1 MPPAVTSDLI
11 IEVYMERAK
20 IYKKTLLIDPHDD
33 RLLADAAE
41 HLRSGEVI
49 GFPTET
55 VYGLG
60 CDAGNGEAVKKVF
73 EAKGRPADNPLI
85 CHIGDKEQI
94 KDIVSEITPL
104 AQKLIDAFMPG
115 PITVVMKKADS
126 VSDQTTAGL
135 DTVGVRMP
143 SHPVANKFLKL
154 CKVPVAAPSANL
166 SGRPSPTGARSV
178 LEDMDGYIYAVID
191 GGDSEF
197 GLESTVVDCTG
208 TVPVIL
214 RPGAVTKADID
225 AVLSKGETVMS
236 GSLSDKQTP
245 RSPGMKYRHYAP
257 YAQVEIMKMP
267 EGTKIEGDGATG
279 SDGRIVKSSFTVEDL
294 KKLSDE
300 EARELVN
307 IASPFILRSREILAV
322 NPFARIGLY
331 CGSEIKAIYD
341 KMDDKILSSH
351 TEFCAYGKT
360 VDVSCASHGL
370 FEGLRFLDV
379 QEVDV
384 ILAQG
389 FDGEGLSVAYMN
401 RLGKASGK
409 KEELTPGMPAP
420 ARPERM
426 PLDIDSFKDT
436 NTASVLFIDDNNTSL
451 SVCCESLMRRLIG
464 KNEPYISSRSSDT
477 GFELYCESAG
487 LTAMSGIE
495 PDSQMNRAVKEI
507 TGCGLGYIESRRAD
521 PAIYDDNDLILTV
534 RDEQAFEITK
544 AFPEIKDKVFSL
556 STFAAANGLV
566 MKDSSGR
573 VMSVS
578 IPDPSGENYET
589 YLHTAKAL
597 NAWLEILFPYILKEL
612 GASRI

>member
-1 MPPAVTSDLI
+1 
-11 IEVYMERAK
+11 MEREK
-20 IYKKTLLIDPHDD
+20 KYKKTILIDSCDD
-33 RLLADAAE
+33 KALIDAAE
-41 HLRSGEVI
+41 HLRNGEVI

-60 CDAGNGEAVKKVF
+60 CDARDGEAVRRVF
-73 EAKGRPADNPLI
+73 AAKGRPADNPLI

-104 AQKLIDAFMPG
+104 AQKLIDGFMPG
-115 PITVVMKKADS
+115 PITVVMKKSDSIADE
-126 VSDQTTAGL
+126 TTAGL

-143 SHPVANKFLKL
+143 SHPVANNFLKY
-154 CKVPVAAPSANL
+154 CGVPVAAPSANL

-208 TVPVIL
+208 ETPVIL
-214 RPGAVTKADID
+214 RPGAITKADID
-225 AVLSKGETVMS
+225 KVIQGGGTLIAGQLTG
-236 GSLSDKQTP
+236 DKAP

-257 YAQVEIMKMP
+257 FANVEIMKMP
-267 EGTKIEGDGATG
+267 EGTKITGDDASG
-279 SDGRIVKSSFTVEDL
+279 SDGKIAKSEFTLDDL
-294 KKLSDE
+294 KKLSDD
-300 EARELVN
+300 EAKELVN
-307 IASPFILRSREILAV
+307 IASPFILRSREILAA

-331 CGSEIKAIYD
+331 CGAEIRTVYD
-341 KMDDKILSSH
+341 KLNDKILSAH
-351 TEFCAYGKT
+351 TEFCVYGKT
-360 VDVSCASHGL
+360 TDVSMASHGL

-401 RLGKASGK
+401 RLSKASGK
-409 KEELTPGMPAP
+409 KEELVPGMPAP
-420 ARPERM
+420 ARPLRL
-426 PLDIDSFKDT
+426 PLPIDAFKDT
-436 NTASVLFIDDNNTSL
+436 YTASVLFIDDNNTSL
-451 SVCCESLMRRLIG
+451 SPCCELLMRRLIE

-477 GFELYCESAG
+477 GFEIYCESAG
-487 LTAMSGIE
+487 LTAMSGLE
-495 PDSQMNRAVKEI
+495 PDTQMDKAVREL
-507 TGCGLGYIESRRAD
+507 TGFGLGSIESRRAD

-534 RDEQAFEITK
+534 RDEQAYSITK
-544 AFPEIKDKVFSL
+544 AFPEIKDKVFSF
-556 STFAAANGLV
+556 STFAANNGLV
-566 MKDSSGR
+566 MKDSKGK
-573 VMSVS
+573 VMSIS

-597 NAWLEILFPYILKEL
+597 GAWLELLFPYILKDL

>member
-1 MPPAVTSDLI
+1 
-11 IEVYMERAK
+11 MEREK
-20 IYKKTLLIDPHDD
+20 RYNKTLLIDSDD
-33 RLLADAAE
+33 SKAIKDAAE
-41 HLRSGEVI
+41 HLKNGEVI

-60 CDAGNGEAVKKVF
+60 CDARNGEAVKKVF

-94 KDIVSEITPL
+94 AGIVSEITPL

-115 PITVVMKKADS
+115 PITIVMKKADS
-126 VSDQTTAGL
+126 ISDQTTAGL

-143 SHPVANKFLKL
+143 SHPVANKFLKA
-154 CKVPVAAPSANL
+154 CGVPVAAPSANL

-191 GGDSEF
+191 GGDSEY

-208 TVPVIL
+208 KDPVIL

-225 AVLSKGETVMS
+225 AVLNGSEAVIS
-236 GSLSDKQTP
+236 GSLADKETP

-267 EGTKIEGDGATG
+267 DGTKIEGDDAAG
-279 SDGRIVKSSFTVEDL
+279 SDGKIKKTSFTVEDL
-294 KKLSDE
+294 KKLTDDE
-300 EARELVN
+300 AKELVN
-307 IASPFILRSREILAV
+307 IASPFILRSREILAS

-331 CGSEIKAIYD
+331 CGEEIKAVYEKLND
-341 KMDDKILSSH
+341 EILSAH
-351 TEFCAYGKT
+351 TEFCVYGKT

-401 RLGKASGK
+401 RLSKAAGK
-409 KEELTPGMPAP
+409 KEELTPGMPKP
-420 ARPERM
+420 ARPSRT
-426 PLDIDSFKDT
+426 PLPIDAFKDT
-436 NTASVLFIDDNNTSL
+436 FTASVLFVDDNNTSL
-451 SVCCESLMRRLIG
+451 SACCESLMRRKLE
-464 KNEPYISSRSSDT
+464 KNEPYISNRMSDT
-477 GFELYCESAG
+477 GFEIYCESAG
-487 LTAMSGIE
+487 LTAMDGMD
-495 PDSQMNRAVKEI
+495 PDSQMDKAVKEL
-507 TGCGLGYIESRRAD
+507 TGWGLGSIESRRAN

-534 RDEQAFEITK
+534 RDEQAFAIIK

-556 STFAAANGLV
+556 STFAAKNGLV

-573 VMSVS
+573 IMSISV
-578 IPDPSGENYET
+578 PDPTGENYET

-597 NAWLEILFPYILKEL
+597 GAWLDLLFPYIIKEL
-612 GASRI
+612 GASRV

>member
-1 MPPAVTSDLI
+1 
-11 IEVYMERAK
+11 MERSK
-20 IYKKTLLIDPHDD
+20 LYKKTSLIDSSDD
-33 RLLADAAE
+33 KAIKDAAE
-41 HLRSGEVI
+41 HLRNGEVV

-60 CDAGNGEAVKKVF
+60 CDGRNGDAVKKVF

-85 CHIGDKEQI
+85 CHIGDKSQI
-94 KDIVSEITPL
+94 REIVSEITPL

-115 PITVVMKKADS
+115 PITLVMKKAECIADE
-126 VSDQTTAGL
+126 TTAGL

-143 SHPVANKFLKL
+143 SNPVANKFLKYAA
-154 CKVPVAAPSANL
+154 VPVAAPSANL
-166 SGRPSPTGARSV
+166 SGRPSPTSARSV
-178 LEDMDGYIYAVID
+178 LEDMDGYIYAIID
-191 GGDSEF
+191 GGDSEY

-208 TVPVIL
+208 TDPVIL

-225 AVLSKGETVMS
+225 AVLKDKEAVMAGSITDGEAP
-236 GSLSDKQTP
+236 KA
-245 RSPGMKYRHYAP
+245 PGMKYRHYAP
-257 YAQVEIMKMP
+257 YAQVEIIKMP
-267 EGTKIEGDGATG
+267 EGTKITGDNAIGTDGKIDKSATEP
-279 SDGRIVKSSFTVEDL
+279 VDL
-294 KKLSDE
+294 KKLSDD
-300 EARELVN
+300 EAKELVN
-307 IASPFILRSREILAV
+307 IAAPFILRSREILAE

-331 CGSEIKAIYD
+331 CGSEIKAMYD
-341 KMDDKILSSH
+341 KMNDKLLSAH
-351 TEFCAYGKT
+351 TEFCVYGNT

-379 QEVDV
+379 QEVDI

-409 KEELTPGMPAP
+409 KEALTPGMPAP
-420 ARPERM
+420 SRPARTPL
-426 PLDIDSFKDT
+426 PLDAFKDT
-436 NTASVLFIDDNNTSL
+436 YTASVLFVDDNNISL
-451 SVCCESLMRRLIG
+451 SACLETLMRRMIE
-464 KNEPYISSRSSDT
+464 KNEPYISSKASDT
-477 GFELYCESAG
+477 GFEIYCESAG
-487 LTAMSGIE
+487 LTAMNGLD
-495 PDSQMNRAVKEI
+495 PDPEMEKAVKDL
-507 TGCGLGYIESRRAD
+507 TGLGMGYVESRRAD

-573 VMSVS
+573 VMSISV
-578 IPDPSGENYET
+578 PDPSGENYET
-589 YLHTAKAL
+589 YLHTARAL
-597 NAWLEILFPYILKEL
+597 GAWLELLFPYILKEL

>member
-1 MPPAVTSDLI
+1 
-11 IEVYMERAK
+11 MEREK
-20 IYKKTLLIDPHDD
+20 KYKKTLLIASDD
-33 RLLADAAE
+33 EQAIKDAAE
-41 HLRSGEVI
+41 HLRNGEVI

-60 CDAGNGEAVKKVF
+60 CDAGNGEAVRKVF

-94 KDIVSEITPL
+94 KSIVSGITPL
-104 AQKLIDAFMPG
+104 AQKLIDSFMPG
-115 PITVVMKKADS
+115 PITLVMKKSDS

-143 SHPVANKFLKL
+143 SHPVANKFLRY
-154 CKVPVAAPSANL
+154 CGVPVAAPSANL

-178 LEDMDGYIYAVID
+178 LEDMDGYIYAIID

-208 TVPVIL
+208 NDPVIL

-225 AVLSKGETVMS
+225 LVLQNGEAVMAGSLKGEE
-236 GSLSDKQTP
+236 TP

-257 YAQVEIMKMP
+257 FAQVEIMKMP
-267 EGTKIEGDGATG
+267 EGTAITGDDASGTG
-279 SDGRIVKSSFTVEDL
+279 CKPEKTSFTMEDL
-294 KKLSDE
+294 KKLTDE
-300 EARELVN
+300 EAKELVN
-307 IASPFILRSREILAV
+307 IASPFILRSREILSK

-331 CGSEIKAIYD
+331 CGSEIRAIYD
-341 KMDDKILSSH
+341 KLDDKILSAH
-351 TEFCAYGKT
+351 TEFCVYGKT
-360 VDVSCASHGL
+360 VDVACASHGL

-389 FDGEGLSVAYMN
+389 FDGKGLSVAYMN
-401 RLGKASGK
+401 RLSKAAGK
-409 KEELTPGMPAP
+409 KEELTPGMPVP
-420 ARPERM
+420 ARPSRL
-426 PLDIDSFKDT
+426 PLPIDAFKDT
-436 NTASVLFIDDNNTSL
+436 VTASVLFIDDNNTSL
-451 SVCCESLMRRLIG
+451 SACCESLMRRMIE
-464 KNEPYISSRSSDT
+464 KNEPYISNKSDDT
-477 GFELYCESAG
+477 GFEIYCESAG
-487 LTAMSGIE
+487 LTAMDGME
-495 PDSQMNRAVKEI
+495 PDPQMDKAVKEL
-507 TGCGLGYIESRRAD
+507 TGLGLSSIESRRSNA
-521 PAIYDDNDLILTV
+521 AIYDNNDLILTV
-534 RDEQAFEITK
+534 RDEQAFAIIK

-573 VMSVS
+573 IMSISV
-578 IPDPSGENYET
+578 PDPSGENYQT

-597 NAWLEILFPYILKEL
+597 NAWLELLFPYVLKEL
-612 GASRI
+612 GASRV

>member
-1 MPPAVTSDLI
+1 
-11 IEVYMERAK
+11 MEREK
-20 IYKKTLLIDPHDD
+20 KYKKTILIDSCDD
-33 RLLADAAE
+33 KALIDAAE
-41 HLRSGEVI
+41 HLRNGEVI

-60 CDAGNGEAVKKVF
+60 CDARDGEAVRRVF
-73 EAKGRPADNPLI
+73 AAKGRPADNPLI

-104 AQKLIDAFMPG
+104 AQKLIDGFMPG
-115 PITVVMKKADS
+115 PITVVMKKSDSIADE
-126 VSDQTTAGL
+126 TTAGL

-143 SHPVANKFLKL
+143 SHPVANKFLKY
-154 CKVPVAAPSANL
+154 CGVPVAAPSANL

-208 TVPVIL
+208 ETPVIL
-214 RPGAVTKADID
+214 RPGAITKADID
-225 AVLSKGETVMS
+225 KVIQGGGTLIAGQLTG
-236 GSLSDKQTP
+236 DKAP

-257 YAQVEIMKMP
+257 FANVEIMKMP
-267 EGTKIEGDGATG
+267 EGTKITGDDASG
-279 SDGRIVKSSFTVEDL
+279 SDGKIAKSEFTLDDL
-294 KKLSDE
+294 KKLSDD
-300 EARELVN
+300 EAKELVN
-307 IASPFILRSREILAV
+307 IASPFILRSREILAA

-331 CGSEIKAIYD
+331 CGAEIRTVYD
-341 KMDDKILSSH
+341 KLNDKILSAH
-351 TEFCAYGKT
+351 TEFCVYGKT
-360 VDVSCASHGL
+360 TDVSMASHGL

-401 RLGKASGK
+401 RLSKASGK
-409 KEELTPGMPAP
+409 KEELVPGMPVP
-420 ARPERM
+420 ARPLRL
-426 PLDIDSFKDT
+426 PLPIDAFKDT
-436 NTASVLFIDDNNTSL
+436 YTASVLFIDDNNTSL
-451 SVCCESLMRRLIG
+451 SPCCELLMRRLIE

-477 GFELYCESAG
+477 GFEIYCESAG
-487 LTAMSGIE
+487 LTAMSGLE
-495 PDSQMNRAVKEI
+495 PDTQMDKAVREL
-507 TGCGLGYIESRRAD
+507 TGFGLGSIESRRAD

-534 RDEQAFEITK
+534 RDEQAYSITK
-544 AFPEIKDKVFSL
+544 AFPEIKDKVFSF
-556 STFAAANGLV
+556 STFAANNGLV
-566 MKDSSGR
+566 MKDSKGK
-573 VMSVS
+573 VMSIS

-597 NAWLEILFPYILKEL
+597 GAWLELLFPYILKDL

>member
-1 MPPAVTSDLI
+1 
-11 IEVYMERAK
+11 MEREK
-20 IYKKTLLIDPHDD
+20 KYIKTLLIESDD
-33 RLLADAAE
+33 DQALKEAAE
-41 HLRSGEVI
+41 HLRNGEVV

-60 CDAGNGEAVKKVF
+60 CDARNGEAVKKVF

-94 KDIVSEITPL
+94 GDIVSEITPL
-104 AQKLIDAFMPG
+104 AQKLIDSFMPG
-115 PITVVMKKADS
+115 PITVVMKKSDS
-126 VSDQTTAGL
+126 ISDQTTAGL

-143 SHPVANKFLKL
+143 SHPVANKFLRY
-154 CKVPVAAPSANL
+154 CGVPVAAPSANL

-208 TVPVIL
+208 ETPVIL

-225 AVLSKGETVMS
+225 SVLQSGETVMA
-236 GSLSDKQTP
+236 GMLNDKETP

-267 EGTKIEGDGATG
+267 EGTCITGDDAKG
-279 SDGRIVKSSFTVEDL
+279 SDGKIINSSFTAEDL

-300 EARELVN
+300 EAKELVN
-307 IASPFILRSREILAV
+307 IASPFILRSREILAK
-322 NPFARIGLY
+322 NPFVRIGLY
-331 CGSEIKAIYD
+331 CGSEIKAMYD
-341 KMDDKILSSH
+341 KLNDKILSAH
-351 TEFCAYGKT
+351 TEFCVYGKT

-379 QEVDV
+379 QEVDT

-389 FDGEGLSVAYMN
+389 FDGDGLSVAYMN
-401 RLGKASGK
+401 RLAKAAGK
-409 KEELTPGMPAP
+409 KEALTPGMPAP
-420 ARPERM
+420 ARPSRT
-426 PLDIDSFKDT
+426 PLPIDAFKDT
-436 NTASVLFIDDNNTSL
+436 VTASVLFIDDNNISL
-451 SVCCESLMRRLIG
+451 SACCESLMRRLIE
-464 KNEPYISSRSSDT
+464 KNEPYISNRTSDT
-477 GFELYCESAG
+477 GFEIYCESAG
-487 LTAMSGIE
+487 LTAMDGLD
-495 PDSQMNRAVKEI
+495 PDEKMEKAVKEL
-507 TGCGLGYIESRRAD
+507 TGYGLGSIESRRAN
-521 PAIYDDNDLILTV
+521 PAVYDCNDLIITV
-534 RDEQAFEITK
+534 RDEQAFAIIK

-573 VMSVS
+573 VMSISV
-578 IPDPSGENYET
+578 PDPSGENYET

-597 NAWLEILFPYILKEL
+597 NAWLELLFPYILKEL
-612 GASRI
+612 GASRV

>member
-1 MPPAVTSDLI
+1 
-11 IEVYMERAK
+11 MEREK
-20 IYKKTLLIDPHDD
+20 KYKKTILIDSCDD
-33 RLLADAAE
+33 KALIDAAE
-41 HLRSGEVI
+41 HLRNGEVI

-60 CDAGNGEAVKKVF
+60 CDARDGEAVRRVF
-73 EAKGRPADNPLI
+73 AAKGRPADNPLI

-104 AQKLIDAFMPG
+104 AQKLIDGFMPG
-115 PITVVMKKADS
+115 PITVVMKKSDSIADE
-126 VSDQTTAGL
+126 TTAGL

-143 SHPVANKFLKL
+143 SHPVANRFLKY
-154 CKVPVAAPSANL
+154 CGVPVAAPSANL

-208 TVPVIL
+208 ETPVIL
-214 RPGAVTKADID
+214 RPGAITKADID
-225 AVLSKGETVMS
+225 KVIQGGGTLIAGQLTG
-236 GSLSDKQTP
+236 DKAP

-257 YAQVEIMKMP
+257 FANVEIMKMP
-267 EGTKIEGDGATG
+267 EGTKITGDDASG
-279 SDGRIVKSSFTVEDL
+279 SDGKIAKIEFTLDDL
-294 KKLSDE
+294 KKLSDD
-300 EARELVN
+300 EAKELVN
-307 IASPFILRSREILAV
+307 IASPFILRSREILAA

-331 CGSEIKAIYD
+331 CGAEIRTVYD
-341 KMDDKILSSH
+341 KLNDKILSAH
-351 TEFCAYGKT
+351 TEFCVYGKT
-360 VDVSCASHGL
+360 TDVSMASHGL

-401 RLGKASGK
+401 RLSKASGK
-409 KEELTPGMPAP
+409 KEELVPGMPAP
-420 ARPERM
+420 ARPLRL
-426 PLDIDSFKDT
+426 PLPIDAFKDT
-436 NTASVLFIDDNNTSL
+436 YTASVLFIDDNNTSL
-451 SVCCESLMRRLIG
+451 SPCCELLMRHLIE

-477 GFELYCESAG
+477 GFEIYCESAG
-487 LTAMSGIE
+487 LTAMSGLE
-495 PDSQMNRAVKEI
+495 PDTRMDKAVREL
-507 TGCGLGYIESRRAD
+507 TGFGLGSIESRRAD

-534 RDEQAFEITK
+534 RDEQAYSITK
-544 AFPEIKDKVFSL
+544 AFPEIKDKVFSF
-556 STFAAANGLV
+556 STFAANNGLV
-566 MKDSSGR
+566 MKDSKGK
-573 VMSVS
+573 VMSIS

-597 NAWLEILFPYILKEL
+597 GAWLELLFPYILKDL

>member
-1 MPPAVTSDLI
+1 
-11 IEVYMERAK
+11 MEREK
-20 IYKKTLLIDPHDD
+20 KYKKTLLIGSDD
-33 RLLADAAE
+33 EQALKDAAE
-41 HLRSGEVI
+41 HLRNGEVI

-60 CDAGNGEAVKKVF
+60 CDARNGEAVKKVF

-104 AQKLIDAFMPG
+104 AQKLIDSFMPG
-115 PITVVMKKADS
+115 PITVVMKKSDS
-126 VSDQTTAGL
+126 ISSQTTAGL

-143 SHPVANKFLKL
+143 SHPVANRFLRY
-154 CKVPVAAPSANL
+154 CGVPVAAPSANL

-208 TVPVIL
+208 ETPVIL

-225 AVLSKGETVMS
+225 SVLQSGEALMA
-236 GSLSDKQTP
+236 GMLNDKETP
-245 RSPGMKYRHYAP
+245 KAPGMKYRHYAP

-267 EGTKIEGDGATG
+267 EGTKITGDDAGG
-279 SDGRIVKSSFTVEDL
+279 SDGRIISSKFTSEDL

-300 EARELVN
+300 EAKELVN
-307 IASPFILRSREILAV
+307 IASPFILRSREILSK
-322 NPFARIGLY
+322 NPFARIGIY
-331 CGSEIKAIYD
+331 CGSEIKAMYD
-341 KMDDKILSSH
+341 KLNDKILSAH
-351 TEFCAYGKT
+351 TEFCVYGKT
-360 VDVSCASHGL
+360 VDVACASHGL

-379 QEVDV
+379 QEVDT

-401 RLGKASGK
+401 RLAKASGK

-420 ARPERM
+420 ARPSRT
-426 PLDIDSFKDT
+426 PLPIDAFKDT
-436 NTASVLFIDDNNTSL
+436 VTASVLFVDDNNTSL
-451 SVCCESLMRRLIG
+451 SACCESLMRRLIE
-464 KNEPYISSRSSDT
+464 KNEPYISSMTSDT
-477 GFELYCESAG
+477 GYELYCESAG
-487 LTAMSGIE
+487 LTAMDGMD
-495 PDSQMNRAVKEI
+495 PDSQMDRAVKEL
-507 TGCGLGYIESRRAD
+507 TGYGLGSIESRRAD
-521 PAIYDDNDLILTV
+521 PAVYDCNDLIITV
-534 RDEQAFEITK
+534 RDEQAFAITK

-556 STFAAANGLV
+556 STFAAVNGLV

-573 VMSVS
+573 VMSISV
-578 IPDPSGENYET
+578 PDPSGENYET

-597 NAWLEILFPYILKEL
+597 NAWLELLFPYILKDL
-612 GASRI
+612 GASRV

>member
-1 MPPAVTSDLI
+1 
-11 IEVYMERAK
+11 MEREK
-20 IYKKTLLIDPHDD
+20 KYKKTLLIASDD
-33 RLLADAAE
+33 EQAIKDAAE

-60 CDAGNGEAVKKVF
+60 CDAGNGEAVRKVF

-94 KDIVSEITPL
+94 KNIVSEITPL
-104 AQKLIDAFMPG
+104 AQKLIDSFMPG
-115 PITVVMKKADS
+115 PITLVMKKSDS

-143 SHPVANKFLKL
+143 SHPVANKFLRY
-154 CKVPVAAPSANL
+154 CGVPVAAPSANL

-178 LEDMDGYIYAVID
+178 LEDMDGYIYAIID

-208 TVPVIL
+208 NDPVIL

-225 AVLSKGETVMS
+225 LVLQNGEAVMAGSLKGEE
-236 GSLSDKQTP
+236 TP

-257 YAQVEIMKMP
+257 FAQVEIMKMP
-267 EGTKIEGDGATG
+267 EGTAITGDDASGTG
-279 SDGRIVKSSFTVEDL
+279 YKPEKTSFTTEDL
-294 KKLSDE
+294 KKLTDE
-300 EARELVN
+300 EAKELVN
-307 IASPFILRSREILAV
+307 IASPFILRSREILSK

-331 CGSEIKAIYD
+331 CGSEIRAMYD
-341 KMDDKILSSH
+341 KLDDKILSAH
-351 TEFCAYGKT
+351 TEFCVYGKT
-360 VDVSCASHGL
+360 VDVACASHGL

-389 FDGEGLSVAYMN
+389 FDGKGLSVAYMN
-401 RLGKASGK
+401 RLSKAAGK
-409 KEELTPGMPAP
+409 KEELTPGMPVP
-420 ARPERM
+420 ARPSRL
-426 PLDIDSFKDT
+426 PLPIDAFKDT
-436 NTASVLFIDDNNTSL
+436 VTASVLFIDDNNTSL
-451 SVCCESLMRRLIG
+451 SACCESLMRRMIE
-464 KNEPYISSRSSDT
+464 KNEPYISNKSDDT
-477 GFELYCESAG
+477 GFEIYCESAG
-487 LTAMSGIE
+487 LTAMDGME
-495 PDSQMNRAVKEI
+495 PDPQMDKAVKEL
-507 TGCGLGYIESRRAD
+507 TGLGLSSIESRRSNA
-521 PAIYDDNDLILTV
+521 AIYDNNDLILTV
-534 RDEQAFEITK
+534 RDEQAFAIIK

-573 VMSVS
+573 IMSISV
-578 IPDPSGENYET
+578 PDPSGENYQT

-597 NAWLEILFPYILKEL
+597 NAWLELLFPYVLKEL
-612 GASRI
+612 GASRV

>member
-1 MPPAVTSDLI
+1 
-11 IEVYMERAK
+11 MEREK
-20 IYKKTLLIDPHDD
+20 RYDKTLLIDSDD
-33 RLLADAAE
+33 SKAIKDAAE
-41 HLRSGEVI
+41 HLKNGEVI

-60 CDAGNGEAVKKVF
+60 CDARNGEAVKKVF

-94 KDIVSEITPL
+94 AGIVSEVTPL

-115 PITVVMKKADS
+115 PITIVMKKADS
-126 VSDQTTAGL
+126 ISDQTTAGL

-143 SHPVANKFLKL
+143 SHPVANKFLKA
-154 CKVPVAAPSANL
+154 CGVPVAAPSANL

-191 GGDSEF
+191 GGDSEY

-208 TVPVIL
+208 KDPVIL

-225 AVLSKGETVMS
+225 AVLNGNEAVMS
-236 GSLSDKQTP
+236 GSLADKETP

-267 EGTKIEGDGATG
+267 DGTKIEGDDAAG
-279 SDGRIVKSSFTVEDL
+279 SDGKTKKTSFTVEDL
-294 KKLSDE
+294 KKLTDDE
-300 EARELVN
+300 AKELVN
-307 IASPFILRSREILAV
+307 IASPFILRSREILAS

-331 CGSEIKAIYD
+331 CGEEIKAVYEKLND
-341 KMDDKILSSH
+341 EILSAH
-351 TEFCAYGKT
+351 TEFCVYGKT

-401 RLGKASGK
+401 RLSKAAGK
-409 KEELTPGMPAP
+409 KEKLTPGMPKP
-420 ARPERM
+420 ARPSRT
-426 PLDIDSFKDT
+426 PLPIDAFKDT
-436 NTASVLFIDDNNTSL
+436 FTASVLFVDDNNTSL
-451 SVCCESLMRRLIG
+451 SACCESLMRRKLE
-464 KNEPYISSRSSDT
+464 KNEPYISNRMSDT
-477 GFELYCESAG
+477 GFEIYCESAG
-487 LTAMSGIE
+487 LTAMDGMD
-495 PDSQMNRAVKEI
+495 PDSQMDKAVKEL
-507 TGCGLGYIESRRAD
+507 TGWGLGSIESRRAN

-534 RDEQAFEITK
+534 RDEQAFAIIK

-556 STFAAANGLV
+556 STFAAKNGLV

-573 VMSVS
+573 IMSISV
-578 IPDPSGENYET
+578 PDPTGENYET

-597 NAWLEILFPYILKEL
+597 GAWLDLLFPYIIKEL
-612 GASRI
+612 GASRV

>member
-1 MPPAVTSDLI
+1 
-11 IEVYMERAK
+11 MEREK
-20 IYKKTLLIDPHDD
+20 KYKKTLLIASDD
-33 RLLADAAE
+33 EQAIKNAAE
-41 HLRSGEVI
+41 HLRNGEVI

-60 CDAGNGEAVKKVF
+60 CDAGNGEAVRKVF

-94 KDIVSEITPL
+94 KNIVSEITPL
-104 AQKLIDAFMPG
+104 AQKLIDSFMPG
-115 PITVVMKKADS
+115 PITLVMKKSDS

-143 SHPVANKFLKL
+143 SHPVANKFLRY
-154 CKVPVAAPSANL
+154 CGVPVAAPSANL

-178 LEDMDGYIYAVID
+178 LEDMDGYIYAIID

-208 TVPVIL
+208 NDPVIL

-225 AVLSKGETVMS
+225 LVLQNGEAVMAGSLKGEE
-236 GSLSDKQTP
+236 TP

-257 YAQVEIMKMP
+257 FAQVEIMKMP
-267 EGTKIEGDGATG
+267 EGTAIAGDDASGTG
-279 SDGRIVKSSFTVEDL
+279 CKPEKTSFTTEDL
-294 KKLSDE
+294 KKLTDE
-300 EARELVN
+300 EAKELVN
-307 IASPFILRSREILAV
+307 IASPFILRSREILSK

-331 CGSEIKAIYD
+331 CGSEIRAIYD
-341 KMDDKILSSH
+341 KLDDKILSAH
-351 TEFCAYGKT
+351 TEFCVYGKT
-360 VDVSCASHGL
+360 VDVACASHGL

-389 FDGEGLSVAYMN
+389 FDGKGLSVAYMN
-401 RLGKASGK
+401 RLSKAAGK
-409 KEELTPGMPAP
+409 KEELTPGMPVP
-420 ARPERM
+420 ARPSRL
-426 PLDIDSFKDT
+426 PLPIDAFKDT
-436 NTASVLFIDDNNTSL
+436 VTASVLFIDDNNTSL
-451 SVCCESLMRRLIG
+451 SACCESLMRRMIE
-464 KNEPYISSRSSDT
+464 KNEPYISNKSDDT
-477 GFELYCESAG
+477 GFEIYCESAG
-487 LTAMSGIE
+487 LTAMDGME
-495 PDSQMNRAVKEI
+495 PDPQMDKALKEL
-507 TGCGLGYIESRRAD
+507 TGLGLSSIESRRSNA
-521 PAIYDDNDLILTV
+521 AIYDNNDLILTV
-534 RDEQAFEITK
+534 RDEQAFAIIK

-573 VMSVS
+573 IMSISV
-578 IPDPSGENYET
+578 PDPSGENYQT

-597 NAWLEILFPYILKEL
+597 NAWLELLFPYVLKEL
-612 GASRI
+612 GASRV

>member
-1 MPPAVTSDLI
+1 
-11 IEVYMERAK
+11 MEREK
-20 IYKKTLLIDPHDD
+20 RYDKTLLIDSDD
-33 RLLADAAE
+33 SKAIKDAAE
-41 HLRSGEVI
+41 HLKNGEVI

-60 CDAGNGEAVKKVF
+60 CDARNGEAVKKVF

-85 CHIGDKEQI
+85 CHIGDKSQI
-94 KDIVSEITPL
+94 GDIVSEITPL

-115 PITVVMKKADS
+115 PITIVMKKADS
-126 VSDQTTAGL
+126 ISDQTTAGL

-143 SHPVANKFLKL
+143 SHPVANKFLKA
-154 CKVPVAAPSANL
+154 CGVPVAAPSANL

-191 GGDSEF
+191 GGDSEY

-208 TVPVIL
+208 KDPVIL

-225 AVLSKGETVMS
+225 AVLNGSEAVMS
-236 GSLSDKQTP
+236 GSLADKETP

-267 EGTKIEGDGATG
+267 DGTKIEGDDAAG
-279 SDGRIVKSSFTVEDL
+279 SDGKIKKTSFTVEDL
-294 KKLSDE
+294 KKLTDDE
-300 EARELVN
+300 AKELVN
-307 IASPFILRSREILAV
+307 IASPFILRSREILAS

-331 CGSEIKAIYD
+331 CGEEIKAVYEKFND
-341 KMDDKILSSH
+341 EILSAH
-351 TEFCAYGKT
+351 TEFCVYGKT

-401 RLGKASGK
+401 RLSKAAGK
-409 KEELTPGMPAP
+409 KEELTPGMPKP
-420 ARPERM
+420 ARPSRT
-426 PLDIDSFKDT
+426 PLPIDAFKDT
-436 NTASVLFIDDNNTSL
+436 FTASVLFVDDNNTSL
-451 SVCCESLMRRLIG
+451 SACCESLMRRKLE
-464 KNEPYISSRSSDT
+464 KNEPYISNRMSDT
-477 GFELYCESAG
+477 GFEIYCESAG
-487 LTAMSGIE
+487 LTAMDGMD
-495 PDSQMNRAVKEI
+495 PDSQMDKAVKEL
-507 TGCGLGYIESRRAD
+507 TGWGLGSIESRRAN

-534 RDEQAFEITK
+534 RDEQAFAIIK

-556 STFAAANGLV
+556 STFAAKNGLV

-573 VMSVS
+573 IMSISV
-578 IPDPSGENYET
+578 PDPTGENYET

-597 NAWLEILFPYILKEL
+597 GAWLDLLFPYIIKEL
-612 GASRI
+612 GASRV

>member
-1 MPPAVTSDLI
+1 
-11 IEVYMERAK
+11 MEREK
-20 IYKKTLLIDPHDD
+20 KYKKTLLIASDD
-33 RLLADAAE
+33 EQAIKDAAE
-41 HLRSGEVI
+41 HLMNGEVI

-60 CDAGNGEAVKKVF
+60 CDAGNGEAVRKVF

-94 KDIVSEITPL
+94 KNIVSEITPL
-104 AQKLIDAFMPG
+104 AQKLIDSFMPG
-115 PITVVMKKADS
+115 PITLVMKKSDS

-143 SHPVANKFLKL
+143 SHPVANKFLRY
-154 CKVPVAAPSANL
+154 CGVPVAAPSANL

-178 LEDMDGYIYAVID
+178 LEDMDGYIYAIID

-208 TVPVIL
+208 NDPVIL

-225 AVLSKGETVMS
+225 LVLQNGEAVMAGSLKGEE
-236 GSLSDKQTP
+236 TP

-257 YAQVEIMKMP
+257 FAQVEIMKMP
-267 EGTKIEGDGATG
+267 EGTAIAGDDASGTG
-279 SDGRIVKSSFTVEDL
+279 CKPEKTSFTTEDL
-294 KKLSDE
+294 KKLTDE
-300 EARELVN
+300 EAKELVN
-307 IASPFILRSREILAV
+307 IASPFILRSREILSK

-331 CGSEIKAIYD
+331 CGSEIRAIYD
-341 KMDDKILSSH
+341 KLDDKILSAH
-351 TEFCAYGKT
+351 TEFCVYGKT
-360 VDVSCASHGL
+360 VDVACASHGL

-389 FDGEGLSVAYMN
+389 FDGKGLSVAYMN
-401 RLGKASGK
+401 RLSKAAGK
-409 KEELTPGMPAP
+409 KEELTPGMPVP
-420 ARPERM
+420 ARPSRLSL
-426 PLDIDSFKDT
+426 PIDAFKDT
-436 NTASVLFIDDNNTSL
+436 VTASVLFIDDNNTSL
-451 SVCCESLMRRLIG
+451 SACCESLMRRMIE
-464 KNEPYISSRSSDT
+464 KNEPYISNKSDDT
-477 GFELYCESAG
+477 GFEIYCESAG
-487 LTAMSGIE
+487 LTAMDGME
-495 PDSQMNRAVKEI
+495 PDPQMDKAVKEL
-507 TGCGLGYIESRRAD
+507 TGLGLSSIESRRSNA
-521 PAIYDDNDLILTV
+521 AIYDNNDLILTV
-534 RDEQAFEITK
+534 RDEQAFAIIK

-573 VMSVS
+573 IMSISV
-578 IPDPSGENYET
+578 PDPSGENYQT

-597 NAWLEILFPYILKEL
+597 NAWLELLFPYVLKEL
-612 GASRI
+612 GASRV

>member
-1 MPPAVTSDLI
+1 
-11 IEVYMERAK
+11 MEREK
-20 IYKKTLLIDPHDD
+20 KYKKTLLIASDD
-33 RLLADAAE
+33 EQAIKNAAE
-41 HLRSGEVI
+41 HLRNGEVI

-60 CDAGNGEAVKKVF
+60 CDAGNGEAVRKVF

-94 KDIVSEITPL
+94 KNIVSEITPL
-104 AQKLIDAFMPG
+104 AQKLIDSFMPG
-115 PITVVMKKADS
+115 PITLVMKKSDS

-143 SHPVANKFLKL
+143 SHPVANKFLRY
-154 CKVPVAAPSANL
+154 CGVPVAAPSANL

-178 LEDMDGYIYAVID
+178 LEDMDGYIYAIID

-208 TVPVIL
+208 NDPVIL

-225 AVLSKGETVMS
+225 LVLQNGEAVMAGSLKGEE
-236 GSLSDKQTP
+236 TP

-257 YAQVEIMKMP
+257 FAQVEIMKMP
-267 EGTKIEGDGATG
+267 EGTAITGDDASGTG
-279 SDGRIVKSSFTVEDL
+279 CKPEKTSFTTEDL
-294 KKLSDE
+294 KKLTDE
-300 EARELVN
+300 EAKELVN
-307 IASPFILRSREILAV
+307 IASPFILRSREILSK

-331 CGSEIKAIYD
+331 CGSEIRAMYD
-341 KMDDKILSSH
+341 KLDDKILSAH
-351 TEFCAYGKT
+351 TEFCVYGKT
-360 VDVSCASHGL
+360 VDVACASHGL

-389 FDGEGLSVAYMN
+389 FDGKGLSVAYMN
-401 RLGKASGK
+401 RLSKAAGK
-409 KEELTPGMPAP
+409 KEELTPGMPVP
-420 ARPERM
+420 ARPSRL
-426 PLDIDSFKDT
+426 PLPIDAFKDT
-436 NTASVLFIDDNNTSL
+436 VTASVLFIDDNNTSL
-451 SVCCESLMRRLIG
+451 SACCESLMRRMIE
-464 KNEPYISSRSSDT
+464 KNEPYISNKSDDT
-477 GFELYCESAG
+477 GFEIYCESAG
-487 LTAMSGIE
+487 LTAMDGME
-495 PDSQMNRAVKEI
+495 PDPQMDKAVKEL
-507 TGCGLGYIESRRAD
+507 TGLGLSSIESRRSNA
-521 PAIYDDNDLILTV
+521 AIYDNNDLILTV
-534 RDEQAFEITK
+534 RDEQAFAIIK

-573 VMSVS
+573 IMSISV
-578 IPDPSGENYET
+578 PDPSGENYQT

-597 NAWLEILFPYILKEL
+597 NAWLELLFPYVLKEL
-612 GASRI
+612 GASRV

>member
-1 MPPAVTSDLI
+1 
-11 IEVYMERAK
+11 MEREK
-20 IYKKTLLIDPHDD
+20 KYKKTILIDSCDD
-33 RLLADAAE
+33 KALIDAAE
-41 HLRSGEVI
+41 HLRNGEVI

-60 CDAGNGEAVKKVF
+60 CDARDGEAVRRVF
-73 EAKGRPADNPLI
+73 AAKGRPADNPLI

-104 AQKLIDAFMPG
+104 AQKLIDGFMPG
-115 PITVVMKKADS
+115 PITVVMKKSDSIADE
-126 VSDQTTAGL
+126 TTAGL

-143 SHPVANKFLKL
+143 SHPVANKFLKY
-154 CKVPVAAPSANL
+154 CGVPVAAPSANL

-208 TVPVIL
+208 ETPVIL
-214 RPGAVTKADID
+214 RPGAITKADID
-225 AVLSKGETVMS
+225 KVIQGGGTLIAGQLTG
-236 GSLSDKQTP
+236 DKAP

-257 YAQVEIMKMP
+257 FANVEIMKMP
-267 EGTKIEGDGATG
+267 EGTKITGDDASG
-279 SDGRIVKSSFTVEDL
+279 SDGKIAKTDFTLDDL
-294 KKLSDE
+294 KKLSDD
-300 EARELVN
+300 EAKELVN
-307 IASPFILRSREILAV
+307 IASPFILRSREILAA

-331 CGSEIKAIYD
+331 CGAEIRTVYD
-341 KMDDKILSSH
+341 KLNDKILSAH
-351 TEFCAYGKT
+351 TEFCVYGKT
-360 VDVSCASHGL
+360 TDVSMASHGL

-389 FDGEGLSVAYMN
+389 FDGDGLSVAYMN
-401 RLGKASGK
+401 RLSKASGK
-409 KEELTPGMPAP
+409 KEELVPGMPAP
-420 ARPERM
+420 ARPLRL
-426 PLDIDSFKDT
+426 PLPIDAFKDT
-436 NTASVLFIDDNNTSL
+436 YTASVLFIDDNNTSL
-451 SVCCESLMRRLIG
+451 SPCCELLMRRLIE

-477 GFELYCESAG
+477 GFEIYCESAG
-487 LTAMSGIE
+487 LTAMSGLE
-495 PDSQMNRAVKEI
+495 PDTQMDKAVREL
-507 TGCGLGYIESRRAD
+507 TGFGLGSIESRRAD

-534 RDEQAFEITK
+534 RDEQAYSITK
-544 AFPEIKDKVFSL
+544 AFPEIKDKVFSF
-556 STFAAANGLV
+556 STFAANNGLV
-566 MKDSSGR
+566 MKDSKGK
-573 VMSVS
+573 VMSIS

-597 NAWLEILFPYILKEL
+597 GAWLELLFPYILKDL